1 MSPSQTITTSA
12 LCINP
17 WRNGVILMNEH
28 ILVVEDDDSLR
39 DWIQFELSYDGYQIS
54 QAADGL
60 SAIRFVDD
68 SPELDLILL
77 DVQLPGMD
85 GFQICDHIQQLP
97 NMAAVPVIFLTA
109 RASLDDKL
117 NGFAAGAVDYLTK
130 PFKMVELKA
139 RIQAL
144 LRTKERQRSIGR
156 QQEHALRDKEMA
168 EAAMIQKALMTCSTN
183 GISGV
188 EVYADCKPARSVGGD
203 LYDIYV
209 RSDGRLSVVEADV
222 SGKGMAAAMV
232 TSEVRTVLREVGR
245 ILAAP
250 GAVMA
255 LANSRLY
262 DDLSNVDKLVTI
274 FAGVYASETRTFA
287 YANAGHSVAIYRP
300 VDGAPQILEATGLPL
315 GIFEET
321 DFDEQIVR
329 LDVGDLLVICS
340 DGFPEASNCAGDLYG
355 YDALLAD
362 IDRVA
367 GRSTAEIAASLAR
380 TVAEFTAG
388 CEQSDDQT
396 IIVIKGK
403 E

>member
-1 MSPSQTITTSA
+1 
-12 LCINP
+12 
-17 WRNGVILMNEH
+17 MNEH

-39 DWIQFELSYDGYQIS
+39 DWINFELSYDGYQIS

-60 SAIRFVDD
+60 SAISFVDK

-97 NMAAVPVIFLTA
+97 AMVAVPVIFLTA

-117 NGFAAGAVDYLTK
+117 SGFAAGAVDYLTK

-168 EAAMIQKALMTCSTN
+168 EAAMIQKALMSCSID

-188 EVYADCKPARSVGGD
+188 EVHAECRPARSVGGD

-209 RSDGRLSVVEADV
+209 RRDGRLSVVEADV

-232 TSEVRTVLREVGR
+232 TAEVRTVLREVGR

-250 GAVMA
+250 GAMIA

-274 FAGVYASETRTFA
+274 FAGYYAPDTRTFV
-287 YANAGHSVAIYRP
+287 YTNAGHSVAIYRP
-300 VDGAPQILEATGLPL
+300 VDSAPQILEATGFPL

-321 DFDEQIVR
+321 EFEEQIVR

-340 DGFPEASNCAGDLYG
+340 DGFPEAANGAGELYG
-355 YDALLAD
+355 YDSLLAT
-362 IDRVA
+362 IDGVA
-367 GRSTAEIAASLAR
+367 NQS
-380 TVAEFTAG
+380 TVAIADALAGVVTEFSAG